1 MFIIKMPSNKIQISN
16 IALYIQENSENALK
30 IMKNYV
36 KYKYKEHN
44 NLTGGGLYM
53 KVIKKDRSIQDFDLR
68 KTVLSIERASD
79 DSNESINESDAEN
92 IANSITRELNKLG
105 INMIESYKIKDII
118 IKVLQELGFNGL
130 ANIYA
135 RGSKQ

>member
-1 MFIIKMPSNKIQISN
+1 
-16 IALYIQENSENALK
+16 
-30 IMKNYV
+30 
-36 KYKYKEHN
+36 
-44 NLTGGGLYM
+44 M

>member
-1 MFIIKMPSNKIQISN
+1 
-16 IALYIQENSENALK
+16 
-30 IMKNYV
+30 
-36 KYKYKEHN
+36 
-44 NLTGGGLYM
+44 M
-53 KVIKKDRSIQDFDLR
+53 KVIKKDRRIQDFDLR

-79 DSNESINESDAEN
+79 DLNESINESDAEN

-118 IKVLQELGFNGL
+118 IQVLQELGFNGL